1 MNNLRK
7 LPETSHSSCL
17 PVFVDI
23 SKDHLDYTIGWES
36 EQAPTVANRIE
47 YRVDAVQQWINELIT
62 EYQLRGGEQLEFVCE
77 PTGGLQHKLLLVA
90 QRNAAKMRYVDSERM
105 YNARMITY
113 GNSEKTDEK
122 DPGAMRNLYLIGRH
136 RPAVPRDVLHQTVRS
151 ASQEYEELSQQA
163 VRTRNK
169 IHGLLGY
176 VFVDYNKSAS
186 FTFSRSGRALAKE
199 FNFCP
204 QYIIQ
209 AGYREFT
216 RRLKAHVPRIRTLTL
231 QQIWTMAEHSVAL
244 TDTDFPDP
252 RLDYMVTLY
261 EQWER
266 LEDRKSELKERL
278 HGYGQI
284 YQEQGL
290 LPEHLPPKVSPW
302 MLVRVI
308 AETGSLDGFTH
319 IRQLWAYLG
328 LKLARRQS
336 GKYKGHIKITKKG
349 SPLARKLLFQ
359 ICLPLVKK
367 GDWLHSAYKRQNPK
381 GERGGRGIRAMTSMM
396 RKFVKII
403 LAMHQSGDRFRMPR
417 LNCCESQYC
426 QEVAQQECL

>member
-1 MNNLRK
+1 MNKLLK
-7 LPETSHSSCL
+7 LPETNHTSRL

-23 SKDHLDYTIGWES
+23 AKDHLDYTIGWES
-36 EQAPTVANRIE
+36 DQVPTPAHRVE
-47 YRVDAVQQWINELIT
+47 YRVDAVQQWINELIAK
-62 EYQLRGGEQLEFVCE
+62 YQLRGGEQLEFVCE
-77 PTGGLQHKLLLVA
+77 PTGGLQHKLMLVA
-90 QRNAAKMRYVDSERM
+90 QRNAARVHYVDSERM

-136 RPAVPRDVLHQTVRS
+136 RPAVARDVLHQTVRS
-151 ASQEYEELSQQA
+151 ISQEYEDLSQQA
-163 VRTRNK
+163 IRARNK

-176 VFVDYNKSAS
+176 VFVDYKKPAA
-186 FTFSRSGRALAKE
+186 FTFSRSGQALAKE
-199 FNFCP
+199 FSFCP

-209 AGYREFT
+209 AGYEAFT
-216 RRLKAHVPRIRTLTL
+216 RRLKAHVPRMRTLTL
-231 QQIWTMAEHSVAL
+231 QQIWEMAQRSVAI

-261 EQWER
+261 EQWVR
-266 LEDRKSELKERL
+266 LETRKSELKERL
-278 HGYGQI
+278 HGYAQL

-290 LPEHLPPKVSPW
+290 LPGHLPPKVSPW

-308 AETGSLDGFTH
+308 AEVGSLEGFAH

-349 SPLARKLLFQ
+349 SSLARKLLFQ

-367 GDWLHSAYKRQNPK
+367 SEWLHAAYKRQNPK
-381 GERGGRGIRAMTSMM
+381 GKRGGRGIRAMTSMM

-403 LAMHQSGDRFRMPR
+403 MAMHQSGDRFRMPR
-417 LNCCESQYC
+417 LGCCESQYS
-426 QEVAQQECL
+426 QKVIQH

>member
-1 MNNLRK
+1 MNKVPK
-7 LPETSHSSCL
+7 LQETNHNSRL

-23 SKDHLDYTIGWES
+23 AKDHLDYSIGWES
-36 EQAPTVANRIE
+36 GQAPTPAHRIE
-47 YRVDAVQQWINELIT
+47 YRVDAVQQWIRELIE
-62 EYQLRGGEQLEFVCE
+62 EYQLSGGDQLEFICE
-77 PTGGLQHKLLLVA
+77 PTGGLQHKLMLVA
-90 QRNAAKMRYVDSERM
+90 QHNAARVRYVDSERM

-151 ASQEYEELSQQA
+151 ISQEYEELSQQA
-163 VRTRNK
+163 VRARNK

-186 FTFSRSGRALAKE
+186 FTFSRSGQALAKE
-199 FNFCP
+199 FSFCP
-204 QYIIQ
+204 QFIIQ
-209 AGYREFT
+209 AGYQEFT
-216 RRLKAHVPRIRTLTL
+216 RRLKAHVSRIRRSTL
-231 QQIWTMAEHSVAL
+231 QQIWTMAESSVAI

-261 EQWER
+261 EQWVR
-266 LEDRKSELKERL
+266 LEARKSDLKERL
-278 HGYGQI
+278 HDYALI

-290 LPEHLPPKVSPW
+290 MPGHLPPKVSPW

-308 AETGSLDGFTH
+308 AETGSLEGFSH

-349 SPLARKLLFQ
+349 SSLARKLLFQ

-367 GDWLHSAYKRQNPK
+367 DTWLHSAYKRQNPK
-381 GERGGRGIRAMTSMM
+381 GKRGGKGIRAMTSMM

-403 LAMHQSGDRFRMPR
+403 LAMHQSGDPFQMNR
-417 LNCCESQYC
+417 LSCCESQHNRKLAH
-426 QEVAQQECL
+426 Q

>member
-1 MNNLRK
+1 MNKLQK
-7 LPETSHSSCL
+7 LPQTNHSNCL

-36 EQAPTVANRIE
+36 GQSPVKANRIA
-47 YRVDAVQQWINELIT
+47 YRVDAVQQWIDELIT
-62 EYQLRGGEQLEFVCE
+62 EYQLCGGEQLEFVCE

-90 QRNAAKMRYVDSERM
+90 QRNAARMRYVDSERM

-136 RPAVPRDVLHQTVRS
+136 RSAVSRNVLHQTVRS
-151 ASQEYEELSQQA
+151 ISREYEELSQQA
-163 VRTRNK
+163 VRGRNK
-169 IHGLLGY
+169 ILGLLGY

-204 QYIIQ
+204 QFILQ
-209 AGYREFT
+209 AGYTEFT
-216 RRLKAHVPRIRTLTL
+216 RRLKAHVLRIRTSTL
-231 QQIWTMAEHSVAL
+231 RQIWAMAERSVAI

-261 EQWER
+261 EQWMR
-266 LEDRKSELKERL
+266 LEARKSELKERL
-278 HGYGQI
+278 HAYGQL

-290 LPEHLPPKVSPW
+290 MPVHLPPKVSPW

-319 IRQLWAYLG
+319 IRQLWSYLG

-349 SPLARKLLFQ
+349 SSLARKLLFQ

-367 GDWLHSAYKRQNPK
+367 DAWLHSAYKRQNPK
-381 GERGGRGIRAMTSMM
+381 GNRGGKGVRAMTSMM
-396 RKFVKII
+396 RKFLKII
-403 LAMHQSGDRFRMPR
+403 LAMYQSGDCFKLSR
-417 LNCCESQYC
+417 LGCCESQYYP
-426 QEVAQQECL
+426 ERTAH

>member
-1 MNNLRK
+1 MNNLQK
-7 LPETSHSSCL
+7 LPLTNHTSSL

-36 EQAPTVANRIE
+36 GRSPAKANRIE
-47 YRVDAVQQWINELIT
+47 YRVDVVQQWITELIT
-62 EYQLRGGEQLEFVCE
+62 DYQLSGGQQLEFICE

-90 QRNAAKMRYVDSERM
+90 RRNAANVRYVDSERM

-113 GNSEKTDEK
+113 GNGEKTDEK

-136 RPAVPRDVLHQTVRS
+136 RPAAARDVLRQTVRS
-151 ASQEYEELSQQA
+151 ISQEYEELSQQA
-163 VRTRNK
+163 VRARNK

-199 FNFCP
+199 FSFCP

-209 AGYREFT
+209 AGYEAFT

-231 QQIWTMAEHSVAL
+231 QQIWTMAQSSVAI

-261 EQWER
+261 EQWVR
-266 LEDRKSELKERL
+266 LEDRKSALKERL
-278 HGYGQI
+278 ADYGKI

-290 LPEHLPPKVSPW
+290 MPGHLPPNVSPW

-308 AETGSLDGFTH
+308 AETGSLDGFEH

-349 SPLARKLLFQ
+349 SSLARKLLFQ

-367 GDWLHSAYKRQNPK
+367 DTWLHSAYKRQNPK
-381 GERGGRGIRAMTSMM
+381 GKRGGKGIRAMTSMM

-403 LAMHQSGDRFRMPR
+403 LAMHQSGDRFRTSR
-417 LNCCESQYC
+417 LGCCESQYHSEMTP
-426 QEVAQQECL
+426 Q

>member
-1 MNNLRK
+1 MNKLLK
-7 LPETSHSSCL
+7 LPETNHNSRL

-23 SKDHLDYTIGWES
+23 SKDHLDYTIGCES
-36 EQAPTVANRIE
+36 GHVPTPAHRIE
-47 YRVDAVQQWINELIT
+47 YRVDAVQKWINEVIE
-62 EYQLRGGEQLEFVCE
+62 EYQLSGGDQLEFVCE
-77 PTGGLQHKLLLVA
+77 PTGGLQHKLILVA
-90 QRNAAKMRYVDSERM
+90 QRNAARVRYVDSERM

-122 DPGAMRNLYLIGRH
+122 DPGAMRNLFLIGRH
-136 RPAVPRDVLHQTVRS
+136 RPAVPRDVLHQSVRS
-151 ASQEYEELSQQA
+151 ISQEYEDLSQQA
-163 VRTRNK
+163 VRARNK

-199 FNFCP
+199 FSFCP
-204 QYIIQ
+204 QFIIQ
-209 AGYREFT
+209 AGYQEFT
-216 RRLKAHVPRIRTLTL
+216 RRLKSHVSRIRRSTL
-231 QQIWTMAEHSVAL
+231 QQIWTMAESSVAI

-252 RLDYMVTLY
+252 RLEYMVTLY
-261 EQWER
+261 EQWMR
-266 LEDRKSELKERL
+266 LEARKSELKGRL
-278 HGYGQI
+278 QEYAQL
-284 YQEQGL
+284 YQKQGL

-308 AETGSLDGFTH
+308 AETGLLEGFTH

-349 SPLARKLLFQ
+349 SSLARKLLFQ

-367 GDWLHSAYKRQNPK
+367 DGCLRSAYKRQNPK
-381 GERGGRGIRAMTSMM
+381 GKREGKGIRAMTSMM

-403 LAMHQSGDRFRMPR
+403 FAMQQSGDPFQMNR
-417 LNCCESQYC
+417 LSCCESQHK
-426 QEVAQQECL
+426 QEMATQ

>member
-1 MNNLRK
+1 MNKLLK
-7 LPETSHSSCL
+7 LPETNHSSCL

-23 SKDHLDYTIGWES
+23 SKDYLDYTIGWES
-36 EQAPTVANRIE
+36 GQVPTPAHRIE

-62 EYQLRGGEQLEFVCE
+62 EYQLRGGDQLEFICE
-77 PTGGLQHKLLLVA
+77 PTGGLQHKLMLVA
-90 QRNAAKMRYVDSERM
+90 QRNAARVHYVDTERM

-136 RPAVPRDVLHQTVRS
+136 RPAIPRDVLHQTVRS
-151 ASQEYEELSQQA
+151 ISQEYEDLSQQA
-163 VRTRNK
+163 VRARNK

-176 VFVDYNKSAS
+176 VFVDYKKSAG
-186 FTFSRSGRALAKE
+186 FTFSRSGQALAKE
-199 FNFCP
+199 FSFCP
-204 QYIIQ
+204 QFIVQ
-209 AGYREFT
+209 AGYEEFT
-216 RRLKAHVPRIRTLTL
+216 RRLKVHVPRMRWSTL
-231 QQIWTMAEHSVAL
+231 QQIWEMAQRSVAI

-252 RLDYMVTLY
+252 RLEYMVTLY
-261 EQWER
+261 EQWMR
-266 LEDRKSELKERL
+266 LEARKSELKERL
-278 HGYGQI
+278 QEYAQL

-290 LPEHLPPKVSPW
+290 LPEHLPPTVSPW
-302 MLVRVI
+302 MVVRVI
-308 AETGSLDGFTH
+308 AETGSLEGFTH

-349 SPLARKLLFQ
+349 SSLARKLLFQ

-367 GDWLHSAYKRQNPK
+367 DGCLHSAYKRQNPK
-381 GERGGRGIRAMTSMM
+381 GKRGGKGIRAMTSVM

-403 LAMHQSGDRFRMPR
+403 FAMHQSGEPFQMNR
-417 LNCCESQYC
+417 LSRCESQFNRKLAH
-426 QEVAQQECL
+426 Q

>member
-1 MNNLRK
+1 MNKLQK
-7 LPETSHSSCL
+7 LPLTNHTSSL

-23 SKDHLDYTIGWES
+23 SKEHLDYTIGWES
-36 EQAPTVANRIE
+36 GPTPAAANRIE
-47 YRVDAVQQWINELIT
+47 YRVNAVQHWINELIT
-62 EYQLRGGEQLEFVCE
+62 EYQLSGGEQLEFVCE
-77 PTGGLQHKLLLVA
+77 PTGGLQQKLLLVA
-90 QRNAAKMRYVDSERM
+90 RHNEASVRYVDSERM

-122 DPGAMRNLYLIGRH
+122 DPAAMRNLYLIGRH
-136 RPAVPRDVLHQTVRS
+136 RPAAAPDVLHQTVRS
-151 ASQEYEELSQQA
+151 ISGEYEELSQQA
-163 VRTRNK
+163 VRARNK

-186 FTFSRSGRALAKE
+186 FTFSRSGQALAKE
-199 FNFCP
+199 FSFCP
-204 QYIIQ
+204 QFIIQ
-209 AGYREFT
+209 AGYEAFT
-216 RRLKAHVPRIRTLTL
+216 RRLKSHVSRIRRSTL
-231 QQIWTMAEHSVAL
+231 QQIWTMAESSVAI

-261 EQWER
+261 EQWVRLEARKCELRER
-266 LEDRKSELKERL
+266 LND
-278 HGYGQI
+278 YAVI

-290 LPEHLPPKVSPW
+290 MPEHLPPKVSPW

-308 AETGSLDGFTH
+308 AETGSLDGFKH

-349 SPLARKLLFQ
+349 SSLARKLLFQ

-367 GDWLHSAYKRQNPK
+367 DTWLHSAYKRQNPK
-381 GERGGRGIRAMTSMM
+381 GKRGGRGIRAMTSMM

-403 LAMHQSGDRFRMPR
+403 LAMHQSGEPFRLSR
-417 LNCCESQYC
+417 LGCCESQYNPDMTYH
-426 QEVAQQECL
+426 